1 MLNTAKNTTRLR
13 ILLFFRT
20 KLITLEFSDVSSPHI
35 DCIYRMWFLHISK
48 KIPRGLALEAY
59 G

>member
-20 KLITLEFSDVSSPHI
+20 KLIILEFSDVSSPYV
-35 DCIYRMWFLHISK
+35 DCTYRIRFLHISK
-48 KIPRGLALEAY
+48 EIPRGLALEAY